1 MAKATT
7 TLRQSLNYQAQ
18 YAAYFAANQSL
29 FNRVV
34 AFYFKVIQAHEG
46 VLDLP
51 TKEALTALEKLTHA
65 TEKNPSPV
73 LPLTEIA
80 EAIPAFFRRAAIN
93 AAIGSARSFSS
104 SLKAW
109 RRRKEK
115 HEARIPRKGT
125 KKKAFSERPPV
136 PPRSWNKSVPLYAGM
151 WKERRGSSILLK
163 VWTGTCWSWVKVRT
177 FGRDLPAGFEMQSPV
192 LVRRGAQ
199 WWLHTSI
206 EKTFSSPPKIA
217 EHLTIAETRI
227 CAVDLNLDQH
237 VAVCTV
243 QTVAGTI
250 LATRFIGEGRAISG
264 FRKRQL
270 GRIARHRSQTGI
282 LAEHEQDNADL
293 WRKIRHMD
301 EQVAHLVSARIVQ
314 FACEQG
320 ASILVFE
327 HLGNLRPEK
336 GKYSHRGNSKRAYW
350 MKGRIFKY
358 AKYKAWN
365 QQIIT
370 SRVNPRN
377 TSREC
382 HRCHAPVIRYA
393 QGHPV
398 EGYTPGTPLVL
409 CPECSM
415 RGHADRNASLMIG
428 QRLIT
433 RSQNPSKGKPHALAQ
448 RAKRESRDS
457 GVGISQDATRKSRP
471 STGDARRGECPNG
484 HGTAQEGMLWMDE
497 HPSAIPTLL
506 RLFNE

>member
-1 MAKATT
+1 MAKAITT
-7 TLRQSLNYQAQ
+7 IRQCLNYQAH

-34 AFYFKVIQAHEG
+34 AFYFAVIAAHEG

-51 TKEALTALEKLTHA
+51 SKEALTALEKLTHV
-65 TEKNPSPV
+65 TKKNPSPV
-73 LPLTEIA
+73 LPLTAIA

-93 AAIGSARSFSS
+93 AALGSARSFSS
-104 SLKAW
+104 ALKAW
-109 RRRKEK
+109 RARREK
-115 HEARIPRKGT
+115 HAAKIPRKG
-125 KKKAFSERPPV
+125 KKQQAFSERPPV

-151 WKERRGSSILLK
+151 WKERTGSSIVLK

-177 FGRDLPAGFEMQSPV
+177 LGRDLPEGSQMQSPV

-199 WWLHTSI
+199 WWLHTSL
-206 EKTFSSPPKIA
+206 EKTFTSPPTIA
-217 EHLTIAETRI
+217 AHLTNAATRI

-250 LATRFIGEGRAISG
+250 LATRFIGEGRAIAG

-282 LAEHEQDNADL
+282 IAEHEQDNADL
-293 WRKIRHMD
+293 WRKIRHVD
-301 EQVAHLVSARIVQ
+301 EHVAHLVSARIVQ

-320 ASILVFE
+320 ACILVFE

-350 MKGRIFKY
+350 MKGRIFTY
-358 AKYKAWN
+358 AKYKAWT

-377 TSREC
+377 TSRAC

-398 EGYTPGTPLVL
+398 EGYTRGAPLVL
-409 CPECSM
+409 CPACSM
-415 RGHADRNASLMIG
+415 RGHADRNASLIIG
-428 QRLIT
+428 QRLIA
-433 RSQNPSKGKPHALAQ
+433 RSQDPCKEKPPALAQ
-448 RAKRESRDS
+448 RAQRESRDS
-457 GVGISQDATRKSRP
+457 GVGISQDAKRTSRP
-471 STGDARRGECPNG
+471 STDDARRGECPNG

-497 HPSAIPTLL
+497 PPSAIPTQL
-506 RLFNE
+506 RVCNE